1 MHSKREYFIS
11 EESKILGPQTLEA
24 EDLSTELK
32 EIAIFRNKIYH
43 CAEGDCNIL
52 TLRCTTV
59 KFAFNLITHGCQS
72 G

>member
-32 EIAIFRNKIYH
+32 EIAIFRKKKSIIVLKEI
-43 CAEGDCNIL
+43 AI
-52 TLRCTTV
+52 
-59 KFAFNLITHGCQS
+59 F
-72 G
+72 